1 MKDARSTAEILADD
15 ADTIVLEACPPEL
28 ATISLAGIV

>member
-1 MKDARSTAEILADD
+1 MTTPANDPDA
-15 ADTIVLEACPPEL
+15 IVLDACPPEL